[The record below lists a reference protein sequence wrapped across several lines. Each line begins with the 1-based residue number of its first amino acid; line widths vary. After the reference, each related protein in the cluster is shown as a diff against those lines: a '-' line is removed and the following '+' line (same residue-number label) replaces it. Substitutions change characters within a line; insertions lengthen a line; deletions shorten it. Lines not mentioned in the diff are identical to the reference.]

1 MQKDVV
7 LPKDDRVRIWNSF
20 FKLAWL
26 EAKQVFEL
34 SNNSIC
40 EDTFDPLGGT
50 LREDEFHILAALVL
64 CCLSIEAR
72 ANHLID
78 ELHEH
83 NKISAEI
90 ADAARYL
97 PTKEKWF
104 FLPTIAGIVPNPLRS
119 DKQPH
124 QAIKQLCDYRNALM
138 HVKYKE
144 LRKKMPSAKQ
154 LISYFDNFVKAM
166 EDMNVA
172 LKRHSKPDPKILKIG
187 HFPSKSIKP

>member
-1 MQKDVV
+1 MKKRSI
-7 LPKDDRVRIWNSF
+7 LSKDDRVRIWNSF
-20 FKLAWL
+20 FKLTWL
-26 EAKQVFEL
+26 EAKKVFEL
-34 SNNSIC
+34 SNNCTC
-40 EDTFDPLGGT
+40 EDSFAPLGGT
-50 LREDEFHILAALVL
+50 VPEEEFHILSALVL

-83 NKISAEI
+83 GKISSEI

-104 FLPTIAGIVPNPLRS
+104 FLPTLAGIIPNTLSS

-144 LRKKMPSAKQ
+144 LTIKLPKAKQ
-154 LISYFDNFVKAM
+154 MLSYFDNFVKAM
-166 EDMNVA
+166 EDMNVV
-172 LKRHSKPDPKILKIG
+172 LKRHSEPNPRILDIGQFHSKIFKT
-187 HFPSKSIKP
+187 